1 MTFCLN
7 NIDKSPLDDDYLNFL
22 FSKAEFVEKNS
33 TTHMIGEVFSV
44 GYFDYHD
51 YVDCIRF
58 NHYKNRSDNMLFADN
73 TNSENFLRFT
83 IDLNIKFNFLIMV
96 CLSDNYS
103 LDSNQYLNTL
113 GPEA

>member
-1 MTFCLN
+1 M
-7 NIDKSPLDDDYLNFL
+7 
-22 FSKAEFVEKNS
+22 
-33 TTHMIGEVFSV
+33 FSV
-44 GYFDYHD
+44 SYFDYHD

-73 TNSENFLRFT
+73 TNSKNFLRFT

-96 CLSDNYS
+96 CLSDNHS